1 MNVLDKDKFLAK
13 MKELGLFDKYAD
25 ISRQNVN
32 KIFSASSNVRLRDF
46 D

>member
-1 MNVLDKDKFLAK
+1 
-13 MKELGLFDKYAD
+13 LFDKYAD

-46 D
+46 DWIVESEISYVIKKQKK